1 MAAGYK
7 MALSCQDGR
16 HVDPA
21 KVQDTNCHHI
31 ANSIPNNGWTPK
43 YYTKL
48 AFMLKRNV
56 RCDIV
61 LVSDRCGSTIHQLPS
76 RTTFEAILTPHVH
89 SRAEHISSSHIYRR
103 HQSSG
108 NCGII
113 WYLIETVIL
122 WRRRKTR
129 FLLYVSK
136 VSLISPEL
144 NAVPPVPVG
153 LRRRPHMVFCCR
165 NSKFHMNKMLLFFN
179 FTYPCQISGI

>member
-16 HVDPA
+16 HGDPA
-21 KVQDTNCHHI
+21 KVRDTNCHHI
-31 ANSIPNNGWTPK
+31 ANSIPNNCWTPK

-61 LVSDRCGSTIHQLPS
+61 LVSVRCGSTIHQLPS
-76 RTTFEAILTPHVH
+76 RTTFEAILTPHMH

-113 WYLIETVIL
+113 WIL
-122 WRRRKTR
+122 
-129 FLLYVSK
+129 FS
-136 VSLISPEL
+136 
-144 NAVPPVPVG
+144 
-153 LRRRPHMVFCCR
+153 
-165 NSKFHMNKMLLFFN
+165 LFFWKNSVFGQN
-179 FTYPCQISGI
+179 FESEIWKKLYISLQSSLRQIHWCITSKI

>member
-21 KVQDTNCHHI
+21 KVRDTNCHHI

-61 LVSDRCGSTIHQLPS
+61 LVSVRCGSTIHQLPS

-113 WYLIETVIL
+113 KYSIIHKWISLPGVII
-122 WRRRKTR
+122 KNVPK
-129 FLLYVSK
+129 FVSGRYG
-136 VSLISPEL
+136 I
-144 NAVPPVPVG
+144 
-153 LRRRPHMVFCCR
+153 
-165 NSKFHMNKMLLFFN
+165 KFFIFII
-179 FTYPCQISGI
+179 FQEF